1 MDEDEKYQA
10 CLEFYEASI
19 ESSLLDGTSSNDMFV
34 DCIESVFED
43 EDSFVE
49 LLSRL
54 NSLVSHSEWFDDAHE
69 LRAFLKRKIAEFARR
84 KALEQFPFIYWRNR

>member
-19 ESSLLDGTSSNDMFV
+19 ERDLLEGTNHKFI
-34 DCIESVFED
+34 DCIESLFQD

-49 LLSRL
+49 LLGHL
-54 NSLVSHSEWFDDAHE
+54 KKLISHAEWFDDAHE
-69 LRAFLKRKIAEFARR
+69 LRAFLRRKIADFARC
-84 KALEQFPFIYWRNR
+84 KAAEEFPFIYWRNR

>member
-1 MDEDEKYQA
+1 MDEQEKYQA

-19 ESSLLDGTSSNDMFV
+19 ESGLLDGTSSMFV

-54 NSLVSHSEWFDDAHE
+54 NKMVSHSEWFDDAHE
-69 LRAFLKRKIAEFARR
+69 LRAFLRRKIADFARS